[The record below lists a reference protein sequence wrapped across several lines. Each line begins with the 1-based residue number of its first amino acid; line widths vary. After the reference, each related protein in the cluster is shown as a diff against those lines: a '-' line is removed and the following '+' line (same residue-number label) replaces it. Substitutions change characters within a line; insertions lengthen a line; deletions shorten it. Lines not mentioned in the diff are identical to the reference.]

1 MAHVEQVGPLWSFHP
16 RVIAATPNPTT
27 MLLVGGEHGK
37 SLKLS
42 GLSCELARII
52 EHGGCEKALL
62 DRLLVAYP
70 GKSMLE
76 RQQALSKF
84 LGTLAAA
91 GLLREGRIAGG
102 EHPPSLRRWSLPN
115 PDPVAQVLAQWTL
128 AVPAP
133 VRVVLAGLLLLA
145 SIGVICAAPALFQ
158 PWRQLLLIEYQ
169 ETALVF
175 GGVLL
180 WLGLHELAHATA
192 CRMNGCPV
200 SGMGLMFRG
209 FLLPSFYVD
218 TSAMRLI
225 DGEKIRLQI
234 ALAGPLLDVLYA
246 GLIAAYWRILS
257 PDGQSG
263 LVVQVLL
270 VIVLLGLYF
279 NLTPF
284 RSSDGL
290 NAFHACFDNTY
301 PMRRF
306 GRGRLKPVCID
317 VRQRAYAAYAAL
329 YITITAAGLF
339 SIIDGS
345 IVG

>member
-1 MAHVEQVGPLWSFHP
+1 MAHVESVGPLVSFHP
-16 RVIAATPNPTT
+16 RVIAATPSPMT
-27 MLLVGGEHGK
+27 MLLVGGEYGK

-42 GLSCELARII
+42 GLSCELARLI

-84 LGTLAAA
+84 LNTLAAA
-91 GLLREGRIAGG
+91 GLLRDGRIAVGK
-102 EHPPSLRRWSLPN
+102 HPRSLWRWSLPN
-115 PDPVAQVLAQWTL
+115 PDPVARVLAHWIL

-133 VRVVLAGLLLLA
+133 VRAVLAGLLLLA
-145 SIGVICAAPALFQ
+145 SIGVICAAPGWFQ

-169 ETALVF
+169 EAALVF

-180 WLGLHELAHATA
+180 WLVLHELAHATA
-192 CRMNGCPV
+192 CRMHGCPV
-200 SGMGLMFRG
+200 SGMGLIFRG
-209 FLLPSFYVD
+209 FLLPSFFVD

-225 DGEKIRLQI
+225 EGEKIRLQV

-246 GLIAAYWRILS
+246 GLVAACWWLLS

-263 LVVQVLL
+263 MVAQVLF

-290 NAFHACFDNTY
+290 NAFHARFDNTY

-306 GRGRLKPVCID
+306 SRGRLAPVCID

-339 SIIDGS
+339 SVIDGS